1 MPADRGVAQSGSALG
16 WGPSGRRFKSCL
28 PDLSS
33 ATSVE
38 VSVERGKSVRET
50 VPRTSHA
57 AFEPLDHRR
66 DPVVII
72 TADDAARVPELVPI
86 RYGRMLTSSFAFYRG
101 AAGLMA
107 HDLAQAANTGL
118 QAQLCGDAHLSNFGL
133 FAAPDRRLVFDAN
146 DFDETLPGPFEWDV
160 KRLVASLAIAAR
172 SIGADESQ
180 AREIA
185 QASAQAYRL
194 RMREL
199 ADMGHLQLW
208 YTRMEIDSARELLN
222 AQNEKATLKRLDK
235 TAAKAQTRDSLREL
249 NKLTEV
255 VDGRRRII
263 ADPPLITPIED
274 VVADFHHGAVDPTQI
289 HLQMQA
295 WLDDYASRLETDRR
309 HLLEQ
314 YELVHMARKVVGVGS
329 VGTRAW
335 ILLMIGRDDTD
346 PLFLQVKEAG
356 QSVLEPY
363 LGKSEFEF
371 PGQRVI
377 AGQRLMQAATD
388 VLIGWLNAVGA
399 DDVPRH
405 FYVRQLKDWKGSA
418 KIETMSPP
426 LLKMYGELCARAL
439 ARGHA
444 RSGDRFA
451 ISAYL
456 GKSDKFDVA
465 ISQFAVHYA
474 EQNERDYARLMQAV
488 DDSLIEVRSG
498 L

>member
-1 MPADRGVAQSGSALG
+1 MNKLEESADH
-16 WGPSGRRFKSCL
+16 
-28 PDLSS
+28 
-33 ATSVE
+33 
-38 VSVERGKSVRET
+38 GKAARET

-57 AFEPLDHRR
+57 AYEPLDDKR
-66 DPVVII
+66 DPVAII
-72 TADDAARVPELVPI
+72 TADDATRVPELVPI

-107 HDLAQAANTGL
+107 HDLAQTANTGL

-146 DFDETLPGPFEWDV
+146 DFDETLPGPFEWDL

-172 SIGADESQ
+172 SIGATDDQS
-180 AREIA
+180 REIA

-199 ADMGHLQLW
+199 AEMGHLQLW
-208 YTRMEIDSARELLN
+208 YTRMEVDSAREMLA
-222 AQNEKATLKRLDK
+222 AQSDKETLKRLDK
-235 TAAKAQTRDSLREL
+235 SAAKALTRDSLREF

-255 VDGRRRII
+255 VDGKRRII

-274 VVADFHHGAVDPTQI
+274 VVADFHHGAVDPDQI
-289 HLQMQA
+289 HAQMKS

-309 HLLEQ
+309 HLLDQ

-329 VGTRAW
+329 VGTRVW
-335 ILLMIGRDDTD
+335 ILLMIGKDESD

-356 QSVLEPY
+356 PSALEPY

-418 KIETMSPP
+418 KIETMTPH
-426 LLKMYGELCARAL
+426 LLTMYGELCARVLSRA
-439 ARGHA
+439 HA

-451 ISAYL
+451 ISSYL

-465 ISQFAVHYA
+465 LSHFALHYA

-488 DDSLIEVRSG
+488 DDGLIEVRSG

>member
-1 MPADRGVAQSGSALG
+1 MTKLEESA
-16 WGPSGRRFKSCL
+16 
-28 PDLSS
+28 
-33 ATSVE
+33 A
-38 VSVERGKSVRET
+38 RGKAVRET

-57 AFEPLDHRR
+57 AYEPLDDER
-66 DPVVII
+66 DPVAIVS
-72 TADDAARVPELVPI
+72 ADDVARVPELVPI

-101 AAGLMA
+101 AAALMA
-107 HDLAQAANTGL
+107 HDLAQTANTGL
-118 QAQLCGDAHLSNFGL
+118 DAQLCGDAHLSNFGL

-160 KRLVASLAIAAR
+160 KRLVASLVIAAK
-172 SIGADESQ
+172 SIGANDDE
-180 AREIA
+180 ARDIA

-199 ADMGHLQLW
+199 ADAGHLQVW
-208 YTRMEIDSARELLN
+208 YTRMEVDTARELLSARN
-222 AQNEKATLKRLDK
+222 DTESLKRLEK
-235 TAAKAQTRDSLREL
+235 TAAKALTRDSLREFK
-249 NKLTEV
+249 KLTEV
-255 VDGRRRII
+255 VDGKRRII

-274 VVADFHHGAVDPTQI
+274 VVADFHHGTVDPEQI
-289 HLQMQA
+289 HAQMQA
-295 WLDDYASRLETDRR
+295 WLDDYASRLETDRK
-309 HLLEQ
+309 HLLDR
-314 YELVHMARKVVGVGS
+314 YEMVHMARKVVGVGS
-329 VGTRAW
+329 VGTRVW
-335 ILLMIGRDDTD
+335 ILLMIGKDESD

-356 QSVLEPY
+356 PSVLEPY
-363 LGKSEFEF
+363 LGASEFEF

-418 KIETMSPP
+418 KVETMTPRI
-426 LLKMYGELCARAL
+426 LNTYGELCARVL
-439 ARGHA
+439 ARAHA

-451 ISAYL
+451 IASYL

-465 ISQFAVHYA
+465 LSHFALHYA

-488 DDSLIEVRSG
+488 DDGLIEVRSG